1 MDRTILSLGTKF
13 TSKWIEDF
21 IIKLYT
27 LNLIEKKM
35 GNSLE
40 LIDTRD
46 FLDETI
52 LAQALRSSVNKCDL
66 MELESFCMVK
76 DIIIQTMWQ
85 PIECENYYQL
95 HI

>member
-1 MDRTILSLGTKF
+1 MLSLGTKF
-13 TSKWIEDF
+13 TSKWIEDL

-52 LAQALRSSVNKCDL
+52 LAQALRSTVNKCDL
-66 MELESFCMVK
+66 M
-76 DIIIQTMWQ
+76 
-85 PIECENYYQL
+85 
-95 HI
+95 